1 MTYFLDSNF
10 LIDAKNLHFP
20 INRNPDFWCWLV
32 QLGQSGLLRIPE
44 AVHDEVNRGNDDLV
58 EWVNIHQEIFFCKTR
73 FQVQSATP
81 SPWVL
86 ASSKKTS

>member
-1 MTYFLDSNF
+1 MTYDLDSNF

-32 QLGQSGLLRIPE
+32 RLGQRGLLRIPE

-58 EWVNIHQEIFFCKTR
+58 EWVNIHQEIFFCKKYI
-73 FQVQSATP
+73 
-81 SPWVL
+81 L
-86 ASSKKTS
+86 